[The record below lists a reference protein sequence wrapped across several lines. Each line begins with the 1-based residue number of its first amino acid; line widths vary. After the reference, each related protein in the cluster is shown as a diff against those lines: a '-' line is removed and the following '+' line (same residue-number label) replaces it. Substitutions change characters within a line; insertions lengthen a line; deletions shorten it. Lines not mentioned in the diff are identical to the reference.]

1 MNLHGVCLHGVDIM
15 NIVGNDCLKL
25 IGKLKCTLEDIYTG
39 NKEVFYYDNLTVT
52 AGKTMI
58 AKRLAQTANDCNITY
73 CAVGTDDTT
82 PAIADITLGTEIDR
96 VLVTT
101 IQYSS
106 NVISIVSFFGASDA
120 NGILKEIGFFGEAA
134 TGFGGTIGTM
144 FNHSAISIT
153 KTSAKTLTIEWTIT
167 IS

>member
-1 MNLHGVCLHGVDIM
+1 MH
-15 NIVGNDCLKL
+15 L
-25 IGKLKCTLEDIYTG
+25 IGKLKITLEDIYSG
-39 NKEVFYYDNLTVT
+39 DKEIFYYDNLVVT

-58 AKRLAQTANDCNITY
+58 AKRLAQTGNNCNITY
-73 CAVGTDDTT
+73 CAVGTNATVPTITDT
-82 PAIADITLGTEIDR
+82 TLGTEIDR

-101 IQYSS
+101 INYST
-106 NVISIVSFFGASDA
+106 NTVAIVSFFGASDA
-120 NGILKEIGFFGEAA
+120 NGVLKEIGFFGEAA
-134 TGFGGTIGTM
+134 TGFGGVIGTM